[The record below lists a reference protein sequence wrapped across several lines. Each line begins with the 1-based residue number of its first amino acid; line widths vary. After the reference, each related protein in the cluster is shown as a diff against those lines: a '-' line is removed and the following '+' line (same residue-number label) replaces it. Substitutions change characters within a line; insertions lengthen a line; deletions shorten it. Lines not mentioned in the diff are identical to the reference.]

1 MITLPAFAED
11 FLLRSDMAF
20 FNHGSFGACPRPVF
34 ETFQNW
40 QRKLEEQPVEFL
52 GRKINGFLEVA
63 RLALAEHLNANA
75 DDLVYIPNATYGVNI
90 VAHSLKLQPGD
101 EILSSNHEYGACE
114 RAWRFNCY
122 RTGATYI
129 SQEIDLEHT
138 SAEAWVEQL
147 WQGVTPRTKVIYLS
161 HITSPTATIFPIA
174 EVCRRARAEGIMT
187 VIDGAHAPGQIEID
201 LAALD
206 ADFYTG
212 NCHKWL
218 CSPKSAGFLYAR
230 RELQD
235 LLDPLVVS
243 WGWKSRA
250 PRPSRF
256 LDIFEWRGT
265 HDPASYLAVPA
276 AINYQNEHNWPAVR
290 EACHALACEARE
302 RVSELTGVPM
312 VHDQS
317 TMWWSQMT
325 LLSLP
330 DSCDVSLV
338 KSRLWDEFAIE
349 IPEVQWNG
357 RKFLRISVQAYNSPA
372 QIDRLLEGLKVVLG

>member
-1 MITLPAFAED
+1 
-11 FLLRSDMAF
+11 
-20 FNHGSFGACPRPVF
+20 
-34 ETFQNW
+34 
-40 QRKLEEQPVEFL
+40 
-52 GRKINGFLEVA
+52 
-63 RLALAEHLNANA
+63 
-75 DDLVYIPNATYGVNI
+75 
-90 VAHSLKLQPGD
+90 
-101 EILSSNHEYGACE
+101 
-114 RAWRFNCY
+114 
-122 RTGATYI
+122 
-129 SQEIDLEHT
+129 
-138 SAEAWVEQL
+138 
-147 WQGVTPRTKVIYLS
+147 TPRTKVIYLS

-302 RVSELTGVPM
+302 RVSELTGVP
-312 VHDQS
+312 
-317 TMWWSQMT
+317 
-325 LLSLP
+325 
-330 DSCDVSLV
+330 
-338 KSRLWDEFAIE
+338 
-349 IPEVQWNG
+349 
-357 RKFLRISVQAYNSPA
+357 
-372 QIDRLLEGLKVVLG
+372 